1 MSKKHYACC
10 QPVYSYPSYGGGM
23 GCGCNYSNPWTLII
37 LILVVLQFSK
47 KKSHDCDDDDDDGGF
62 FGGLIDNGILFIIAL
77 FLLVYCGCGKGIMG
91 GC

>member
-1 MSKKHYACC
+1 MSKKHYSCC
-10 QPVYSYPSYGGGM
+10 EPVYSYPVAGGGM

-47 KKSHDCDDDDDDGGF
+47 KKFHDCDDDDDDGL

-77 FLLVYCGCGKGIMG
+77 FLLVYCGCGKGLMG